1 MSVVQVSATQ
11 HTLETA
17 CKTQAGT
24 SAAFAMLASQV
35 PAVRLSCLP
44 VSLSHAGMEAS
55 VVLAQALG
63 VG

>member
-1 MSVVQVSATQ
+1 MSVVQALAMQ
-11 HTLETA
+11 HTPGTA
-17 CKTQAGT
+17 CRTQVGT

-44 VSLSHAGMEAS
+44 VSLSHASTEAS
-55 VVLAQALG
+55 VVPAQALG